1 MKKYKDYKDDLDKK
15 FRKNREIKANYVRL
29 VDEQGNFVGELSI
42 SEALNKA
49 EELDLD
55 LVEVAPN
62 ANPPVCKIIDWNK
75 FKYEY
80 SKKQKNIQKSA
91 GAKVKEVRFKLGT
104 GKAEIDM
111 KIKNINKFL
120 QEKNRVKIVLQL
132 RGKQQYFPS
141 NIEIAKQKVN
151 DIINQITVNH
161 QLENEIK
168 VEGKNICAIIR
179 PLLKKIIYGK
189 NKSTQSKCEAF

>member
-15 FRKNREIKANYVRL
+15 FRKNREIKSSYVRL
-29 VDEQGNFVGELSI
+29 IDEEGNFVGEFSLSD
-42 SEALNKA
+42 ALSKA
-49 EELDLD
+49 EEVGLD

-62 ANPPVCKIIDWNK
+62 SNPPVCKIIDWNK

-80 SKKQKNIQKSA
+80 NKKQKNVQKSA
-91 GAKVKEVRFKLGT
+91 GTKVKEVRFKLGT

-132 RGKQQYFPS
+132 RGKQQYVPG

-179 PLLKKIIYGK
+179 PLLRK
-189 NKSTQSKCEAF
+189 